1 MGEGRRLALTGGGW
15 IVVGLASGLQA
26 HVASA
31 LGAAPVPLMAAVRLQ
46 ILAAAPWI
54 PATYAAFA
62 LAAAYPVTRA
72 RWPRRLLL
80 HLAAGV
86 AAVVALNLAI
96 IALQGAAGPASHRS
110 VDLVG
115 DATKG
120 VLTLGHMALVVW
132 AGLVT
137 AGHLIPAVRRRAS
150 PEAQGAVVGTAE
162 PGERARDPLDLRDH
176 KGRVLLDPIEIRWIE
191 ADGDYVRIHD
201 RSGGEHLV
209 SARMSELERRLAADG
224 FARIHRSFI
233 VNLDRVRRHFP
244 RSHGDHVLELDD
256 GVRLPLPRGR
266 RDSVLNRLPGRSG
279 GGSRG
284 RQTSRDGSSRRK
296 GLEGSP
302 PEP

>member
-1 MGEGRRLALTGGGW
+1 MGGGRKLVLTGGGW
-15 IVVGLASGLQA
+15 IVVGLASGLQM

-31 LGAAPVPLMAAVRLQ
+31 VGAAPLPLTAAVRLQ

-72 RWPRRLLL
+72 RWPPRLLL

-96 IALQGAAGPASHRS
+96 IALQGVAGPASHRPG
-110 VDLVG
+110 DLVG

-132 AGLVT
+132 AVLVT

-150 PEAQGAVVGTAE
+150 PEAQGAGVGTVDSAE
-162 PGERARDPLDLRDH
+162 PARDPLDLRDH
-176 KGRVLLDPIEIRWIE
+176 KGRVLLDPLEIRWIE

-256 GVRLPLPRGR
+256 GVQLPLPRGR
-266 RDSVLNRLPGRSG
+266 RDAVLSRLPGRSG
-279 GGSRG
+279 ARSSARRRG
-284 RQTSRDGSSRRK
+284 P
-296 GLEGSP
+296 EGSP
-302 PEP
+302 AEP